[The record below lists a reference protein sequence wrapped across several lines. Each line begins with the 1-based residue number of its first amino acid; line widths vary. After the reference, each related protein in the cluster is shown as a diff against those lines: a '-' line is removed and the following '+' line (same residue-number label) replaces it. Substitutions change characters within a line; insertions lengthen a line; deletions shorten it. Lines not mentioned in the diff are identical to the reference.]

1 MIYSYADTDT
11 PSVIEGWIEDYD
23 EILIDFFAPWCGP
36 CKAVSK
42 PLESI
47 HEETGIDVLKIN
59 ADTYPEIAR
68 HFNVRSVPTIF
79 IYKDGVLKHA
89 FAGLVTESV
98 LMNAVENL

>member
-11 PSVIEGWIEDYD
+11 PAVIEEWIADHN

-36 CKAVSK
+36 CKAVSNI
-42 PLESI
+42 LDTV

-59 ADTYPEIAR
+59 ADAYPEIAR

-79 IYKDGVLKHA
+79 IYKDNVLKHT

-98 LMNAVENL
+98 LTNTVENL